1 MNLKS
6 LVPWKS
12 SKSELSTLRPDLI
25 DPFVAFRREVDR
37 MFDTFL
43 YGGPFVSATPAM
55 DVTETENEIVVTAE
69 LPGLSEKDVQVHLE
83 GDVLT
88 VSGEKKSQ
96 NDASNGDDHYV
107 ERRFGS
113 FSRSVQLPFV
123 PEQGVEATC
132 EKGVLTVRLA
142 KPAEAQKHVRRIE
155 VRAAPA

>member
-12 SKSELSTLRPDLI
+12 NKSDLSTMRPELV
-25 DPFVAFRREVDR
+25 DPLGAFRREVDR
-37 MFDTFL
+37 MFDSFL
-43 YGGPFVSATPAM
+43 HGSGSLFSATPAM
-55 DVTETENEIVVTAE
+55 DVAETDAEIVVTAE
-69 LPGLSEKDVQVHLE
+69 LTGLSEKDLQVHLE

-96 NDASNGDDHYV
+96 NEASNGDSHYV

-123 PEQGVEATC
+123 PEEGI
-132 EKGVLTVRLA
+132 RLL
-142 KPAEAQKHVRRIE
+142 VT
-155 VRAAPA
+155 RAF